1 MPARS
6 CARRFTARGVKMC
19 LMEEI
24 GFEEPC
30 AETWAYNVLHTR
42 RQCAATCVGH
52 YGLWNVRN
60 DMGDALTDEDGNL
73 NPCLACDEYRSGP
86 GFQYAA
92 GRTRRSSGLESAI
105 DRAETEIYPIDHRR
119 YFE

>member
-1 MPARS
+1 M
-6 CARRFTARGVKMC
+6 ARGVKMC

-30 AETWAYNVLHTR
+30 AET
-42 RQCAATCVGH
+42 CVGH
-52 YGLWNVRN
+52 YGLWNVLTN